1 MTEVINNRRVV
12 SFVTLLTALVF
23 ASTGSAQSV
32 PPAWRE
38 PGVLEADAMPRPNT
52 RFSDSTS
59 NSTCPGD
66 INGDGTVTI
75 DEILR
80 AVNSALNG
88 CPAGPPVD
96 VSGSWMS
103 DQYTCVSSSCDSS
116 VVNCASVSTLP
127 VCQFELTQTG
137 NSLTDNAIGP
147 GSACLHGTYFGTVD
161 DAGRLTLSASITTS
175 GDCTVV
181 VAASFTADAT
191 QYPMTV
197 TTTSA
202 YQFFGD
208 CSPYAY
214 DCSLVFRQRWTR
226 F

>member
-1 MTEVINNRRVV
+1 MREVINNRCVV

-32 PPAWRE
+32 PPARWE
-38 PGVLEADAMPRPNT
+38 PGLLEADAMPQPNT
-52 RFSDSTS
+52 RSFNSSS
-59 NSTCPGD
+59 SSTCPGD

-75 DEILR
+75 DEILS

-88 CPAGPPVD
+88 CPSGPPVD

-103 DQYTCVSSSCDSS
+103 DQCTCVSSSCDSS
-116 VVNCASVSTLP
+116 VVNCAGVSTLP

-147 GSACLHGTYFGTVD
+147 GSSCLHGTYFGTVD
-161 DAGRLTLSASITTS
+161 DAGRLTLSASTTIS
-175 GDCTVV
+175 GGCTVV
-181 VAASFTADAT
+181 ISATFTADAT

-197 TTTSA
+197 TTTDA

-214 DCSLVFRQRWTR
+214 DCTLVFRQRWTR